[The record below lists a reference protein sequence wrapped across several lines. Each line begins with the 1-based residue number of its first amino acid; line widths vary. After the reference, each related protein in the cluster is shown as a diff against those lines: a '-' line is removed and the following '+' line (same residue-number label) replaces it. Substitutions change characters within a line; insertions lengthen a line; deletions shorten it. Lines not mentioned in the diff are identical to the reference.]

1 MVDAVL
7 AHAGLDDPVALHIAE
22 GGGKDPVVVEGE
34 VAGLALAGDI
44 HPGPEAHGLT
54 QSIGKGLLTGSGR
67 IPGSTPLGSDRRGV
81 GGSDA
86 QCCSS
91 DQGKEDG
98 WMVIHMEILFIL
110 VWFTFF

>member
-54 QSIGKGLLTGSGR
+54 QGVGESLLPRSGGV
-67 IPGSTPLGSDRRGV
+67 PCGPPLGRNRSGV
-81 GGSDA
+81 GG
-86 QCCSS
+86 
-91 DQGKEDG
+91 GDG
-98 WMVIHMEILFIL
+98 ERRNG
-110 VWFTFF
+110 